1 MPWSN
6 VLDLLIFPKM
16 SKRHDRARFQRTSV
30 LKCDEIWKHT
40 LDVWREISSAAIAEA
55 FILQHRVMEE
65 VIRRKG
71 DTAWQAGGPG
81 HYGVRKDYTATDT
94 GMMKKPVH

>member
-16 SKRHDRARFQRTSV
+16 SKRHDSARFQRTSV

-55 FILQHRVMEE
+55 FILQYHVMEE
-65 VIRRKG
+65 VISRKG
-71 DTAWQAGGPG
+71 ETSWQAGGAG
-81 HYGVRKDYTATDT
+81 HYDLRKDYMETET
-94 GMMKKPVH
+94 GIIKKPVH